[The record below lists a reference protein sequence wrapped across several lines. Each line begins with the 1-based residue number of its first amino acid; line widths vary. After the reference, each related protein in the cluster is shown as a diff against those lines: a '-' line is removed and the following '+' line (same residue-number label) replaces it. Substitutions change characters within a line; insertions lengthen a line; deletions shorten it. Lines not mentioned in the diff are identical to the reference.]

1 MTRIRGSAI
10 AALLAAGLP
19 LALPA
24 APAGSHSG
32 GRAQLYVD
40 SAHLEPQPTGWLASL
55 VVRDADSGR
64 AEPGFSVQIAAS
76 GPEGASVGPVNLA
89 DPDANG
95 RYAAVVPL
103 TEGSWALTVQ
113 AAELPG
119 GPQAVPFT
127 KTWPAILH
135 AGRPVDLS
143 DSRTRATDRRAKGG
157 APAMP
162 LALGLAATAVAALGT
177 LVGRRRPT
185 TCPSG
190 PPGRRAGA
198 GPA

>member
-1 MTRIRGSAI
+1 VTRIRRSAI
-10 AALLAAGLP
+10 AAVLCLGLP

-40 SAHLEPQPTGWLASL
+40 TAHLEPQPTGWLAWL

-64 AEPGFSVQIAAS
+64 AEPGLSVQIAAS
-76 GPEGASVGPVNLA
+76 GPGGASVGPVNLA
-89 DPDANG
+89 DPDADG

-119 GPQAVPFT
+119 GPRAIPFT
-127 KTWPAILH
+127 KTWPAILR
-135 AGRPVDLS
+135 AGHPVDLS
-143 DSRTRATDRRAKGG
+143 NSGATAMDRRTEDGVPAK
-157 APAMP
+157 P
-162 LALGLAATAVAALGT
+162 LALGLAAATAVAALGA
-177 LVGRRRPT
+177 LARH
-185 TCPSG
+185 
-190 PPGRRAGA
+190 RRALA
-198 GPA
+198 

>member
-1 MTRIRGSAI
+1 VTRIRRSAI
-10 AALLAAGLP
+10 AAVLCLGLP

-40 SAHLEPQPTGWLASL
+40 TAHLEPQPTGWLAWL

-64 AEPGFSVQIAAS
+64 VEPGLSVQIAAS
-76 GPEGASVGPVNLA
+76 GPGGASVGPVNLA
-89 DPDANG
+89 DPDADG

-119 GPQAVPFT
+119 GPQAIPFT
-127 KTWPAILH
+127 KTWPAILR
-135 AGRPVDLS
+135 AGYAVDLS
-143 DSRTRATDRRAKGG
+143 DSRTTATDRRTEASL
-157 APAMP
+157 PAMP
-162 LALGLAATAVAALGT
+162 LALGLAAATAVAALGA
-177 LVGRRRPT
+177 LARH
-185 TCPSG
+185 
-190 PPGRRAGA
+190 RRALA
-198 GPA
+198 